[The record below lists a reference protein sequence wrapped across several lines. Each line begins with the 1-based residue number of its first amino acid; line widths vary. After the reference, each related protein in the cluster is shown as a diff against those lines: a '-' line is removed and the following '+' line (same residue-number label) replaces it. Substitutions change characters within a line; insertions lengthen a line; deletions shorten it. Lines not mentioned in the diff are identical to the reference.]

1 MPAHAPA
8 PAPWSFG
15 STCAPAS
22 ARRWKVALESMRAAD
37 LQRKHDEIAQELDA
51 LIDANRSLAAEN
63 ATLRGAPG

>member
-1 MPAHAPA
+1 
-8 PAPWSFG
+8 
-15 STCAPAS
+15 
-22 ARRWKVALESMRAAD
+22 MRAAH